1 MNENCHILL
10 VEDNPGDARLVEE
23 YLRESPDLACELVRR
38 DTMAAGL
45 ELLGRERFDLIMAD
59 LGLPDSQGIATFHR
73 LTEAAPATPI
83 IILTGLGDRE
93 VALAS
98 LREGAQDYITKN
110 EMSPL
115 SLGKAVRYALE
126 RWRSQRALKSSEEK
140 FSKVFRHS
148 PVWVVISALED
159 GTYLEVNDAF
169 LNAVGYSRQE
179 VLGQRSV
186 ALGIWASSAER
197 QKVVS
202 LITEQGSV
210 SNLEA
215 VRHTKDGREIP
226 TLYSGE
232 LLEIDG
238 RQCLVSV
245 SQDISAMKQA
255 EAERLKIEQQLLQVQ
270 KLESLGVLAGGIA
283 HDFNNMLMGILGN
296 AELARMDLSPES
308 PVSVYFEHIETAAR
322 RLADLTN
329 QLLAYSGRGR
339 FVIKAINLSSL
350 ITELSSLL
358 NTVISKQAQ
367 VRLNLEENLPS
378 VQVDVTQ
385 MRQVIMNLITNA
397 SDALEDRNGT
407 ITICTGVT
415 QVDRNYLA
423 STHVD
428 EELPT
433 GTYVHLEVSDTGVGM
448 TRETQE
454 RIFDPFFT
462 TKFTGRGLGLAA
474 VLGIIRGHQGTI
486 KVYSEPGKGTAVKVL
501 LPASKK
507 PVQST
512 ADRSP
517 EEGHPAQTIQVL
529 LVDDD
534 EMVRGVTR
542 LSLEKMGCRVLT
554 AKDGVDGLSLFRQHL
569 EKVDLVILDMTMP
582 RMSGEETFHQMRRLK
597 PSVKVLLTSGY
608 NEQESTNRFT
618 GKGLAGFIQKPFT
631 PSELRRKLQAI
642 LPDKF

>member
-1 MNENCHILL
+1 
-10 VEDNPGDARLVEE
+10 VRGDT
-23 YLRESPDLACELVRR
+23 LAV
-38 DTMAAGL
+38 GL
-45 ELLGRERFDLIMAD
+45 ELLGQERFDLIMAD

-93 VALAS
+93 VALAC

-126 RWRSQRALKSSEEK
+126 RWRSQQALKASEEK
-140 FSKVFRHS
+140 FSKVFKHS
-148 PVWVVISALED
+148 PVWVVISSLED

-169 LNAVGYSRQE
+169 LNAVGYSRHE
-179 VLGQRSV
+179 VLGQGSV
-186 ALGIWASSAER
+186 ELGIWATADER

-202 LITEQGSV
+202 LINKHGSV

-232 LLEIDG
+232 ILEIDG
-238 RQCLVSV
+238 RRCLVSV

-308 PVSVYFEHIETAAR
+308 PVRVYFEHIETAAR

-339 FVIKAINLSSL
+339 FVVKAINLSSL
-350 ITELSSLL
+350 VTELRSLL

-397 SDALEDRNGT
+397 SDALEERNGT

-423 STHVD
+423 STHLD
-428 EELPT
+428 EDMPT
-433 GTYVHLEVSDTGVGM
+433 GTYVHIEVSDTGVGM
-448 TRETQE
+448 DRETQE

-486 KVYSEPGKGTAVKVL
+486 KVYSEPGKGTAIKVL
-501 LPASKK
+501 LPASQK
-507 PVQST
+507 PVQRT
-512 ADRSP
+512 KEDSP
-517 EEGHPAQTIQVL
+517 EEGHLAQTIHVL

-554 AKDGVDGLSLFRQHL
+554 AKDGVDGLNLFRQHL
-569 EKVDLVILDMTMP
+569 EKVDMVLLDMTMP

-631 PSELRRKLQAI
+631 PSELRRKLQTI